1 MYLYFN
7 FREAGIEARKLSGFA
22 KGYSY
27 SHENPFT
34 INSKTNH
41 AWNAVKINGKWYLLD
56 STWGSGNVN
65 KNKEYEA
72 NFTEYYFLPEPEM
85 LIKTHYPYDKSNMEE
100 SEKWQLLEHPVS
112 LEEFNKSLRLQPAA
126 YELGVYP
133 VSHKDK
139 VVSFTNEVELTF
151 KENEVKTNELI
162 VSLKRRQENKLFEEK
177 YSCYMYFS
185 VGLIKLKVKPPKAG
199 KYELDIFG
207 KERSYEG
214 KALFTYILMCTVPS
228 DESGPR
234 ECAYPMS
241 MGKTFEDECEILEP
255 LGRPILRN
263 TPITMRFRSAILKVM
278 MVEHVKL
285 IEIGNNIFEIT
296 LVAPD
301 TNGYELNVF
310 GAREDKTLFHIIV
323 FTLFAF
329 SRHIFY

>member
-1 MYLYFN
+1 
-7 FREAGIEARKLSGFA
+7 
-22 KGYSY
+22 
-27 SHENPFT
+27 
-34 INSKTNH
+34 
-41 AWNAVKINGKWYLLD
+41 
-56 STWGSGNVN
+56 
-65 KNKEYEA
+65 
-72 NFTEYYFLPEPEM
+72 M

-112 LEEFNKSLRLQPAA
+112 LEEFNKSLRLRPAA

-185 VGLIKLKVKPPKAG
+185 DGLIKLKVKPPKAG

-207 KERSYEG
+207 KEGSYDG
-214 KALFTYILMCTVPS
+214 KAQALFTYILMCTVPS
-228 DESGPR
+228 DESGQR
-234 ECAYPMS
+234 ECAYPLS
-241 MGKTFEDECEILEP
+241 KGQTFEDKCEILEP

-263 TPITMRFRSAILKVM
+263 TPVTMRFRSAILKVM

-296 LVAPD
+296 LVAPN
-301 TNGYELNVF
+301 TNGYDLKIFGSRDDVKPISYLCVYSSCVF
-310 GAREDKTLFHIIV
+310 
-323 FTLFAF
+323 
-329 SRHIFY
+329 